1 VVVRLLIGRPIERG
15 LDLLAAEHRL
25 VEVPDEALRRGV
37 GLLGRSEAERV
48 RLDAARLRERDD
60 LAHRRALALE
70 VERLLAL
77 LARVRSEGSA
87 RRELGDVRRR
97 GRAWPSASP
106 PSGLAGPGGSRAA

>member
-37 GLLGRSEAERV
+37 GLLGRVKPSEFDSMPRDFANATISLIVV
-48 RLDAARLRERDD
+48 RWPWKSNVSSRCWRGFAPKAAPG
-60 LAHRRALALE
+60 ASWVTCGVGA
-70 VERLLAL
+70 
-77 LARVRSEGSA
+77 G
-87 RRELGDVRRR
+87 
-97 GRAWPSASP
+97 WPTASP